1 MELRFGSEP
10 VAALV
15 VQTLSLQNRR
25 LRMPARIVV
34 HDGPCLERMI
44 SGLSQRGHDVRGY
57 SDPLAALSA
66 LEDARR
72 VEVLLTRLHFG
83 PGKSNG
89 VALALMARLKR
100 PGVKV
105 DNPELT
111 AGLGEV
117 AEGPVDAASLTDL
130 VDRLL
135 GIKVRAGWLG
145 GRLRRQHRQSHA

>member
-1 MELRFGSEP
+1 
-10 VAALV
+10 
-15 VQTLSLQNRR
+15 
-25 LRMPARIVV
+25 MPARIVVV

-89 VALALMARLKR
+89 VALETLEDLEAEFDAICDEMDDDQRL
-100 PGVKV
+100 V
-105 DNPELT
+105 
-111 AGLGEV
+111 GLIG
-117 AEGPVDAASLTDL
+117 D
-130 VDRLL
+130 
-135 GIKVRAGWLG
+135 
-145 GRLRRQHRQSHA
+145 

>member
-1 MELRFGSEP
+1 
-10 VAALV
+10 
-15 VQTLSLQNRR
+15 
-25 LRMPARIVV
+25 MPARIVVV
-34 HDGPCLERMI
+34 HDGPCLERVI

-57 SDPLAALSA
+57 SDPLAALNA

-105 DNPELT
+105 VFLEKPDDPELT

-117 AEGPVDAASLTDL
+117 AEGPVDAASLTGL
-130 VDRLL
+130 VDKLL
-135 GIKVRAGWLG
+135 EMKGLSGMACRDIG
-145 GRLRRQHRQSHA
+145 GRTRRQVAFSGTDEGRDRRS